1 MLDKIYLSRY
11 KFTLLPEHELHLPQ
25 YLGSTLRGGFGS
37 VFRKIVCCYRDR
49 ICNECLLKSKCIYS
63 YIFETSPPE
72 GSEKLRNIESIPRPY
87 IIDPPAFDSTAVYS
101 PERPLR
107 FYLNLIGKAV
117 EYFPYFIVAFQE
129 LGKVGIGRKKEKF
142 IIQEVEIQDIAT
154 GNLEQIYFPNGTVLN
169 KRYIFSLEDALK
181 QINTKDY
188 TAIKIDFLSPVR
200 LKAGSYQHIPVFRHF
215 FGSLL
220 RRLSSLSYFHCDT
233 ELKIS
238 YANILTQAEHIE
250 LFDNHTHWKDWERY
264 SSRQQT
270 KMKFGGLMGSTG
282 YEGNLTP
289 FMPYL
294 NFGQWIHVGKN
305 ATFGLGKYEI
315 LSL

>member
-1 MLDKIYLSRY
+1 MLIKSIFPGTKFPCCGRCLSSPPVSPVQPPGR
-11 KFTLLPEHELHLPQ
+11 FWF
-25 YLGSTLRGGFGS
+25 S
-37 VFRKIVCCYRDR
+37 FRKSYVATGHKT
-49 ICNECLLKSKCIYS
+49 CNECLLKSKCIYS
-63 YIFETSPPE
+63 YIFEISPPE

-129 LGKVGIGRKKEKF
+129 LGKVGIGRRKEKF

-181 QINTKDY
+181 QVNKKDY

-200 LKAGSYQHIPVFRHF
+200 LKAGSYRDIPVFRHF

-220 RRLSSLSYFHCDT
+220 RRLSSLSYFHCNT

-238 YANILTQAEHIE
+238 YANTTQLNRSNIRKSQSLKE
-250 LFDNHTHWKDWERY
+250 L
-264 SSRQQT
+264 
-270 KMKFGGLMGSTG
+270 
-282 YEGNLTP
+282 
-289 FMPYL
+289 
-294 NFGQWIHVGKN
+294 GKN
-305 ATFGLGKYEI
+305 SYADTK
-315 LSL
+315 

>member
-11 KFTLLPEHELHLPQ
+11 KFTLLPEQELHLPQ

-49 ICNECLLKSKCIYS
+49 TCDECLLKQKCIYS

-72 GSEKLRNIESIPRPY
+72 GSEKLRKIESIPRPY
-87 IIDPPAFDSTAVYS
+87 IIDPPAFDSRAVYS

-129 LGKVGIGRKKEKF
+129 LGKTGLGVRKEKF
-142 IIQEVEIQDIAT
+142 IIQEVEIQDIST
-154 GNLEQIYFPNGTVLN
+154 GNFEQIYFPNGTVLN
-169 KRYIFSLEDALK
+169 KRYTFSLEDAVK
-181 QINTKDY
+181 QINKKDY
-188 TAIKIDFLSPVR
+188 TVLSVNFLSPVR
-200 LKAGSYQHIPVFRHF
+200 LKAGSYQDIPVFRHF

-220 RRLSSLSYFHCDT
+220 RRLSSLAYFHCNT
-233 ELKIS
+233 ELKVS
-238 YANILTQAEHIE
+238 YQNILTWAEKIE
-250 LFDNHTHWKDWERY
+250 MFDNHTHWRDWERY
-264 SSRQQT
+264 SSRQKT
-270 KMKFGGLMGSTG
+270 RMKFGGLMGTAC
-282 YEGNLTP
+282 YEGNITP
-289 FMPYL
+289 FMPYI

-315 LSL
+315 VNL